1 MRLGR
6 SDRFQD
12 LKMKKC
18 QLPEWPGIV
27 GFKIRII
34 MPAGFAKKSDNPR
47 VNGGRDIDDIP
58 GSQNFYDLKILKFP
72 FSS

>member
-12 LKMKKC
+12 LEMTKC
-18 QLPEWPGIV
+18 RLPEWPGIV

-34 MPAGFAKKSDNPR
+34 MPAGFAKWDNPLAS
-47 VNGGRDIDDIP
+47 GGRDIDDVP
-58 GSQNFYDLKILKFP
+58 WSQNFCDLKIKYQ